1 MSGKGQKER
10 KKRKSDR
17 KEQNVSNQSKKVIDR
32 KEKKL
37 SDESKKVIVRKEK
50 KLSDKS
56 KKVTDGKEKN
66 VSDKSKVIDKKEK
79 KLSEES
85 KKVVDRKEKNVS
97 DKIKKVVDRKEKNV
111 SDKSKK
117 VVHKEERNVSNKSKE
132 VIDGKKKSVKYKSKK
147 VSFGKEK
154 NVRDKSKKVSF
165 GKEKNVRDK
174 SKNVSFGK
182 EKNIMCERKIVSFGK
197 ERNIIYK
204 SNKVIL
210 VKEKN
215 VSDKSEKVLDLKEMN
230 VSDKSEKVLDVKEM
244 NVSDKSKR
252 QRTTSASLFPKL
264 GCDADIHKMFTLYT
278 WDALK
283 KRKKSSKVKAK
294 NKRRCDSAEKENKS
308 GLDTAEKEITSVPGS
323 SEKPLKSCIRSESP
337 DKKQDKSGLDAA
349 EKEITSVPGSSKKP
363 GKSVHWSADTQKR
376 KRKSEGSDSSS
387 KKQKRNSESSDSP
400 DNKQLKS
407 CIRSD
412 SPDTKQDKSVH
423 WSADTQDKIGLL
435 SRKKLKSKSKSSDS
449 SSKKQKRKSK
459 SSLRPGY
466 NIGVWSSDSPDKKQG
481 KTVHRLAETQIT
493 SVPGSSKKPDKIG
506 LHSRKKLIKSGKSS
520 VSSSKKHIFFK
531 KYAVGEDDFNTF
543 DKADVFSIE
552 EVDFSIMQS
561 KVCDFHCVDEESKPS
576 IGRGHYYEFD
586 FSPTIDI
593 SSLYEDSRAERPSFT
608 KGQRK
613 AKKALANLIGDWT
626 SLLEETEDED
636 DYNTMSLFSVPKVNR
651 CKRKVNRCKRKV
663 NRCKRKVNR
672 SKRKVNRLKRKVNR
686 RKRKE
691 NRRKRKEKSPKQMRH
706 KKRKET
712 REHIAIVCRTEVD
725 ESNMHE
731 REEIEHDVVIS
742 DVAEFIKLSEK
753 LQKYISS
760 VPIPEDFDEGEFFIS
775 CIEKLLEIKSE
786 YDKKKSADLL
796 SELLQEEN
804 SNDSNANKNSYPDSS
819 DIIPEVEN
827 CNLIAN
833 ENSSYPECIK
843 VVQELH
849 ERLLQEENSNDLNAE
864 DNSIYNQIYIDISSE
879 VENCNLIAN
888 ENSSYPEC
896 IKVVQEE
903 ENSNDLNAE
912 DNSIYN
918 QIYIDISSEEENSNG
933 LNAKDNSICNQ
944 IYSDISS
951 EEENSNGLNAKDNSI
966 CNQIYSDISSE
977 EENSNDLNT
986 KKKSLYIPECSDIS
1000 SEEENSN
1007 DLNTKKKSLYIPECS
1022 DISSE
1027 EENSNDLNTKN
1038 KSLYIPICSDIF
1050 PEEESCNDS
1059 NANTN
1064 SYPDSSD
1071 IFPEVENYNA
1081 SKSNENSSYP
1091 EFIDVIREMFN
1102 VAMKKAYESALDVC
1116 KDHIEGGEVA
1126 NTDLNIFLEEIISS
1140 CDDYFLFFL
1149 KSIMTDSLACDSLFK
1164 AVVKHLKRNMSLFN
1178 RFHPFLSLIVF
1189 SNYPRSNCLMLCKFL
1204 KLCKVIFS
1212 VTLDC
1217 SYSLPYL
1224 ENLKNFLMFT
1234 MVEVYHNN
1242 DVNRITYMLRRKA
1255 AKFYCKIISKYFP
1268 KEKQNV
1274 ISYLKKILLNKRS
1287 KFCALFGALC
1297 AIRAMGPLVEIDVIP
1312 EIFPS
1317 IVMRLR
1323 SVKRFNKKRFKI
1335 FPVKECKIVNSFEL
1349 FSPTPSELSSE
1360 VKVIHSETKVI
1371 HFTLSESITERKTPP
1386 YSQLIPEIQSAPN
1399 FENMPKI
1406 GCRPSTSK
1414 EANTLD
1420 SIEDMEIDC
1429 IPSTSKEADTFGSI
1443 EDIME
1448 IYCRPST
1455 SKEANTLNLIEN
1467 MEIDCIPSTSKEAN
1481 TLNSIENMEI
1491 DCIPSTSKEAD
1502 TFGSIVDIRGI
1513 YCQPSTSK
1521 QADTLGSRRGKHRRR
1536 RRTFHS
1542 EPGVQELTLY
1552 KQIPQSC
1559 NATQDKSEISKKRF
1573 DTIIPS
1579 ENKFAS
1585 LIKQELLNACAALT
1599 HKYVKNLVSV
1609 KERRALPF
1617 TCNSVSSDAVKMFLD
1632 YFGQELRDLI
1642 PSKYAFKTFPQHSD
1656 VFIKKMMIDLKCRE
1670 NLRFLI
1676 Y

>member
-79 KLSEES
+79 KLSDES

-308 GLDTAEKEITSVPGS
+308 GHDT
-323 SEKPLKSCIRSESP
+323 
-337 DKKQDKSGLDAA
+337 A

-376 KRKSEGSDSSS
+376 KRKSKGSDSSS

-864 DNSIYNQIYIDISSE
+864 DNSIYNQIYINISS
-879 VENCNLIAN
+879 
-888 ENSSYPEC
+888 
-896 IKVVQEE
+896 EE
-903 ENSNDLNAE
+903 ENSNDLNAK
-912 DNSIYN
+912 DNSICN

-944 IYSDISS
+944 IY
-951 EEENSNGLNAKDNSI
+951 
-966 CNQIYSDISSE
+966 
-977 EENSNDLNT
+977 
-986 KKKSLYIPECSDIS
+986 
-1000 SEEENSN
+1000 
-1007 DLNTKKKSLYIPECS
+1007 S

-1491 DCIPSTSKEAD
+1491 DCIP
-1502 TFGSIVDIRGI
+1502 
-1513 YCQPSTSK
+1513 
-1521 QADTLGSRRGKHRRR
+1521 
-1536 RRTFHS
+1536 
-1542 EPGVQELTLY
+1542 
-1552 KQIPQSC
+1552 
-1559 NATQDKSEISKKRF
+1559 
-1573 DTIIPS
+1573 
-1579 ENKFAS
+1579 
-1585 LIKQELLNACAALT
+1585 
-1599 HKYVKNLVSV
+1599 
-1609 KERRALPF
+1609 
-1617 TCNSVSSDAVKMFLD
+1617 
-1632 YFGQELRDLI
+1632 
-1642 PSKYAFKTFPQHSD
+1642 
-1656 VFIKKMMIDLKCRE
+1656 
-1670 NLRFLI
+1670 
-1676 Y
+1676 